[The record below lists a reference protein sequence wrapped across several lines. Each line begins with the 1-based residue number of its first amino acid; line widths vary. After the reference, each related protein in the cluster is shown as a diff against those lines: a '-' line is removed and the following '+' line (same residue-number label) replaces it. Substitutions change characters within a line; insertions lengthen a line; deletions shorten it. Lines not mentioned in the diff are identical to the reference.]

1 MPAPQKRP
9 DPADGP
15 LAAFAHDL
23 QVLREQAGNPTYRA
37 MARRAHLGYTTLSTA
52 ASGQQLP
59 SLTTVLAYVG
69 VLNGDREAWTARWE
83 AVRDALEAERVAESQ
98 REGSQAPGSELEASP
113 AAAAEAA
120 QGPAASPVRE
130 PGSRPELVRGV
141 DTVEIPVSDTPSS
154 QHTGQRKL
162 WPIITGAAAS
172 AAIITTVI
180 ITQFLP
186 SGSSTP
192 RGSRLP
198 DHTQLTSGLVQLP
211 SSATSSPT
219 PAPTSAAASSSWS
232 HRATVG
238 IGCKPDYF
246 YSDPGVW
253 TKVGG
258 GYVGDTCATGAAVT
272 AQIDPRAPGHYK
284 GEVNWQF
291 NLQHTGSC
299 AIEVYISDD
308 QASGGTASYFL
319 DGHQDYDPHLANLP
333 TIDQS
338 AHRGEWASLGT
349 WPIPADGWITLTLTT
364 QSVATGSNYTIT
376 ASQARVNCTD
386 QLVAKS

>member
-1 MPAPQKRP
+1 MPARQRRP

-23 QVLREQAGNPTYRA
+23 QVLREQAGDPTYRA

-59 SLTTVLAYVG
+59 SLPTVLAYVG
-69 VLNGDREAWTARWE
+69 VLNGDRETWTARWE
-83 AVRDALEAERVAESQ
+83 AVRDALEAERVASQ
-98 REGSQAPGSELEASP
+98 REDSQAPGSEQDSSP
-113 AAAAEAA
+113 ATAAEAA
-120 QGPAASPVRE
+120 QDLAHAPDPDLH
-130 PGSRPELVRGV
+130 PESVRGV
-141 DTVEIPVSDTPSS
+141 DTVEMPTANTPSP
-154 QHTGQRKL
+154 QRTGQRKL

-172 AAIITTVI
+172 AAIITTVV
-180 ITQFLP
+180 ITLFLP

-192 RGSRLP
+192 RGSSLP
-198 DHTQLTSGLVQLP
+198 GHTQLTPGLVQLP
-211 SSATSSPT
+211 SSASSSPT
-219 PAPTSAAASSSWS
+219 PAPTPAAAGSSWS

-333 TIDQS
+333 TIDQF